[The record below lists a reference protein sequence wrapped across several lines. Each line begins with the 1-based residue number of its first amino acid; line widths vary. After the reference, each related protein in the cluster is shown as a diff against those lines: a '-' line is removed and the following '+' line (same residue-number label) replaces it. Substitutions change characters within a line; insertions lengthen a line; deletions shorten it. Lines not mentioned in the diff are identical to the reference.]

1 MRYELRYLLDDLKII
16 NKALDDP
23 TVLSPWYR
31 RYHSFRSLT
40 LSLIR
45 IEVEVT

>member
-1 MRYELRYLLDDLKII
+1 MRHELRYLLDDLKII

-23 TVLSPWYR
+23 TILSMWYQ
-31 RYHSFRSLT
+31 RYHKFRSLT

-45 IEVEVT
+45 VELEVT